1 MEVLLGVAEISK
13 EVEMAATN
21 KAPSKPRA
29 LDKKG
34 SGPKSSADPS
44 EPLPNTDLLTV
55 TIHARTGQIVKIE
68 RVNGRVHH
76 ELTAEEKAS
85 LAKDSGRATLEAII
99 EEAFEA
105 GMAYVLEDGGD
116 EDDLMESEKDLMES
130 ERDANL
136 RHLLLRPLIENSAAK
151 RLIRRDVL
159 SRAILKT
166 LIDQAT
172 GSSPGA
178 RG

>member
-1 MEVLLGVAEISK
+1 
-13 EVEMAATN
+13 MAATDN
-21 KAPSKPRA
+21 AQRKPKAR
-29 LDKKG
+29 DKKG
-34 SGPKSSADPS
+34 SGPKSSLADQ
-44 EPLPNTDLLTV
+44 DLLTV
-55 TIHARTGQIVKIE
+55 TIHAKTGQIVKIE
-68 RVNGRVHH
+68 RVNGPDAHH

-85 LAKDSGRATLEAII
+85 LAKESGRATLEAII
-99 EEAFEA
+99 EQAFEA
-105 GMAYVLEDGGD
+105 GIAYVLGDEGD
-116 EDDLMESEKDLMES
+116 EDDPMESEN
-130 ERDANL
+130 DANL